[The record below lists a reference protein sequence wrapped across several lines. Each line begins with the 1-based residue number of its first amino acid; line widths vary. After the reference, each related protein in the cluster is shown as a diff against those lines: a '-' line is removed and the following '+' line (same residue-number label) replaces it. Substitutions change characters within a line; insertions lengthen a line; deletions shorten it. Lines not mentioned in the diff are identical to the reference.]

1 MVRKGRT
8 SISPLALLAILTE
21 GFPRCG
27 QQSAVLL
34 GSSPL
39 SGRLGPRPIYNAAF
53 FPRDLGLTALL
64 GLWSLSQAGLA
75 GRWPLGAEEPPTH
88 LGILPWLWAQNG
100 GNLAARIAVTST
112 NL

>member
-1 MVRKGRT
+1 MVLEGRT
-8 SISPLALLAILTE
+8 SISPLALLDILTE
-21 GFPRCG
+21 IFPRRG

-39 SGRLGPRPIYNAAF
+39 SGRLGPRPIYNAAL

-64 GLWSLSQAGLA
+64 CLCSLSQAGLA
-75 GRWPLGAEEPPTH
+75 GRWPLGAEEPPTR

-100 GNLAARIAVTST
+100 GNSAAGRAVTST